1 MTGGRTITIF
11 PIIRFSVCPPDA
23 PAMEYRWVFLFKQEA
38 TRSGPRLDH
47 KEVLMTMVR
56 ASKTVEPGAT
66 PVGSE
71 APARRTARVP
81 GLTADATPTG
91 MRRLS

>member
-1 MTGGRTITIF
+1 VGFFIQ
-11 PIIRFSVCPPDA
+11 
-23 PAMEYRWVFLFKQEA
+23 QEA

-47 KEVLMTMVR
+47 KEALMSMVR
-56 ASKTVEPGAT
+56 ASNIVEPGAA
-66 PVGSE
+66 PVDSE
-71 APARRTARVP
+71 APARRTARFP

>member
-1 MTGGRTITIF
+1 MTWGRTITIF
-11 PIIRFSVCPPDA
+11 LIIRFSVCPPDA

-47 KEVLMTMVR
+47 KEVLMSMVR
-56 ASKTVEPGAT
+56 ASAAFEYGAA
-66 PVGSE
+66 PAGSE
-71 APARRTARVP
+71 APARRIARVP

>member
-23 PAMEYRWVFLFKQEA
+23 PVMEHRWVFLFKQEA

-47 KEVLMTMVR
+47 KEVLMSMVR
-56 ASKTVEPGAT
+56 ASNTVQPGAA

-71 APARRTARVP
+71 APARRTARFRA
-81 GLTADATPTG
+81 LTADAARTG

>member
-1 MTGGRTITIF
+1 MTGGRAITIF

-23 PAMEYRWVFLFKQEA
+23 KVSVGFFIQVGSDPH
-38 TRSGPRLDH
+38 GPRLDH
-47 KEVLMTMVR
+47 KEVLMSMVR
-56 ASKTVEPGAT
+56 ASNIVESGAA

-71 APARRTARVP
+71 APARRTARFHA
-81 GLTADATPTG
+81 LTANAARTG